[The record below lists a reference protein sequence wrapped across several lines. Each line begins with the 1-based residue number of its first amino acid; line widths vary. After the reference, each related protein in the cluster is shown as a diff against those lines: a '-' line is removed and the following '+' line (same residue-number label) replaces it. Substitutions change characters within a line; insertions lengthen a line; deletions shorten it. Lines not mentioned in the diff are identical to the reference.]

1 MKKSNMLV
9 KICAVLGTV
18 LVAVPILFMIVTAVV
33 GFVMRGQL
41 MMDYLMPAELFMAVF
56 PGAILLLAAAIASR
70 TNIRTIAWSFGI
82 AAVSF
87 VGTILYTMLSGLAS
101 GAVEAEGW
109 PLYLSLIGIGIYDL
123 SVLLLGIGG
132 AVLCAK
138 LFGAKRQ
145 R

>member
-1 MKKSNMLV
+1 MKKSSMLV

-33 GFVMRGQL
+33 GSVMRGQL

-70 TNIRTIAWSFGI
+70 RNIRTIAWGFGI

-87 VGTILYTMLSGLAS
+87 VGTMLYTMLSGLAS

>member
-1 MKKSNMLV
+1 MKKNSLFV

-18 LVAVPILFMIVTAVV
+18 LVLAPILFMILTAVV
-33 GFVMRGQL
+33 GSVMRGQL

-56 PGAILLLAAAIASR
+56 PGAILLLTAAIVSR
-70 TNIRTIAWSFGI
+70 TCIRTIAWGLGI

-87 VGTILYTMLSGLAS
+87 VGTMLYTMLSGLAS

-132 AVLCAK
+132 AVLCAR
-138 LFGAKRQ
+138 LFRAKRHS
-145 R
+145 